1 MRLVEKVLNF
11 KNVFLKKKKKFHR
24 DFPCGSRIW
33 YRIEYII
40 HWPKWSW
47 TKKIPFIYI
56 YKRENDIIDLTI
68 LCQCFDLYVKKK
80 ISFCIYH
87 HRDNIIVYI
96 YMFLHVEQ
104 LSSHSINP
112 FPFTHPERSLTLH
125 SIWNEQV
132 TPFWKNDFPR
142 FTLTQSLPA
151 FPFVPFHKY
160 SFVVDT

>member
-96 YMFLHVEQ
+96 YICFYMWNNYHRT
-104 LSSHSINP
+104 LSIH
-112 FPFTHPERSLTLH
+112 FPSPIPSDLSPSTLFET
-125 SIWNEQV
+125 S
-132 TPFWKNDFPR
+132 K
-142 FTLTQSLPA
+142 
-151 FPFVPFHKY
+151 
-160 SFVVDT
+160 